1 MSWLEE
7 AGDIASQVSRIVH
20 RKYHTYFDVADVRQE
35 LMVWI
40 VRREKKVKQWLDHTV
55 NEEQYRG
62 GVKQLGKT
70 LTRHADRY
78 CRKRKAQSLGYQIDD
93 EAYYSPISLSELL
106 PFVWADVVNT
116 TDSTKPRV
124 SGGGNPA
131 EGGNYVISLMDIR
144 RAMDRLT
151 PDDLMILEMI
161 FHQAYTLA
169 EAAHS
174 LGVSESTIHRR
185 KTGAL
190 KRMMNFLGG
199 DNPFEYRR
207 RMSNAQAQ
215 AVLE

>member
-35 LMVWI
+35 LMLWI
-40 VRREKKVKQWLDHTV
+40 VRRENKVKQWLDHTS
-55 NEEQYRG
+55 NEEQYKG

-131 EGGNYVISLMDIR
+131 EGGNYVIQLFDIR
-144 RAMDRLT
+144 RA
-151 PDDLMILEMI
+151 LEKLDPQDKIVLQMKFFEQMNYADI
-161 FHQAYTLA
+161 A
-169 EAAHS
+169 EVLDVSDSTAH
-174 LGVSESTIHRR
+174 R
-185 KTGAL
+185 KVDGAL
-190 KRMMNFLGG
+190 RRLNHRLGG
-199 DNPFEYRR
+199 QSPFTEE
-207 RMSNAQAQ
+207 
-215 AVLE
+215 VPEDDV